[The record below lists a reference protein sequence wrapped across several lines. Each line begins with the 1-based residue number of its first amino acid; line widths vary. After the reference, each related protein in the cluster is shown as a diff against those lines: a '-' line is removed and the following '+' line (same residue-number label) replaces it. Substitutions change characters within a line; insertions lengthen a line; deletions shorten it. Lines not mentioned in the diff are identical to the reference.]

1 MDHVSTTSQFK
12 IFVKKATPSAR
23 ATKSLVENYI
33 LIVLNAFKILRKIAA
48 PSK

>member
-1 MDHVSTTSQFK
+1 MHQQPQNLKYLS
-12 IFVKKATPSAR
+12 KKAIPSAR

-33 LIVLNAFKILRKIAA
+33 LIVLNAFNILRKIAA

>member
-1 MDHVSTTSQFK
+1 MHQQPHNLKYLT
-12 IFVKKATPSAR
+12 KKATPQAR

-33 LIVLNAFKILRKIAA
+33 LIVLNAFKILRKSAV